1 MKFKILIIIFS
12 FFYQSSNACSAFFF
26 NNGQKILAK
35 NFDWS
40 SGQGYILK
48 NNRGQK
54 KFAYGF
60 RNSNVAAWT
69 SKFGSITFNQIG
81 KEFPYGGM
89 NEKGLVIE
97 QLWLSNTEYQNNN
110 NKEISE
116 LEWIQYQLDNFST
129 IDEVIAMVNT
139 LTIKPNALVHYIL
152 ADKNGV
158 SAVIEFV
165 NGKIKI
171 SRQNTKFQVIT
182 NGTAE
187 DSKNYF
193 NTNKNID
200 YASRDK
206 YDRYCILKNSLDIK
220 NLSINETFE
229 KLNLVNENQENYKT
243 YWSIVY
249 DINNLEIN
257 FKSFSNDEIKKV
269 SLSDF
274 DFSKDSEIHFALINS
289 NNLKFETYTT
299 ENNKQLLVDAMK
311 MMNLQIDI
319 DKANQHQMMPNQIVS
334 DEIYQK
340 NYTDLVVE
348 FLTKKPKGNIYFVFT
363 QGAENFKNYAGFK
376 RGIIPV
382 EQNSTRQ
389 IFYGVLKIEFAIACY
404 QDTDL
409 DNKMDKNFLGIPIH
423 TGFSN
428 NKKKMFGIPPNYE
441 NAKMILGESE
451 TIKIKIK

>member
-1 MKFKILIIIFS
+1 MKFKILIIIFC
-12 FFYQSSNACSAFFF
+12 FFCQSSNACSAFFF
-26 NNGQKILAK
+26 NNKQKILAK

-40 SGQGYILK
+40 AGQGYILK
-48 NNRGQK
+48 NNRGQQ

-60 RNSNVAAWT
+60 RNSNVASWT

-97 QLWLSNTEYQNNN
+97 QLWLSNSEYPINS

-116 LEWIQYQLDNFST
+116 LEWIQYQLDSFSSV
-129 IDEVIAMVNT
+129 DEVIANVNN

-152 ADKNGV
+152 ADKSGV

-171 SRQNTKFQVIT
+171 DRQNTKSQIIT
-182 NGTAE
+182 NGTSE

-193 NTNKNID
+193 DNNINID
-200 YASRDK
+200 YSSRDK
-206 YDRYCILKNSLDIK
+206 YDRYCILRNNINIE
-220 NLSINETFE
+220 NLNVKESFE
-229 KLNLVNENQENYKT
+229 KLNLVRENQENYKT

-249 DINNLEIN
+249 DIDNLEIN
-257 FKSFSNDEIKKV
+257 FKTFSNPDIKKIV
-269 SLSDF
+269 LSDF
-274 DFSKDSEIHFALINS
+274 KFSKDSETQFTQINT
-289 NNLKFETYTT
+289 NTTKFEIYTT
-299 ENNKQLLVDAMK
+299 ENNKAMLVEAME
-311 MMNLQIDI
+311 MMHLQIDI
-319 DKANQHQMMPNQIVS
+319 EKANEHQMLPNQIVS

-340 NYTDLVVE
+340 NYSDLIVK
-348 FLTKKPKGNIYFVFT
+348 FSTKKPKGNIYFVFT
-363 QGAENFKNYAGFK
+363 QGAENFKKYAGFK

-382 EQNSTRQ
+382 EEKITRQ
-389 IFYGVLKIEFAIACY
+389 IFYGVPKIGFAIACY
-404 QDTDL
+404 QDTNL
-409 DNKMDKNFLGIPIH
+409 DGKMDKNILGIPTN

-441 NAKMILGESE
+441 AAKMNLDKTK
-451 TIKIKIK
+451 TIEIIID